1 MRPLV
6 AIVSALIVTAPLPA
20 WACFYVDCN
29 HATLNAGPANLRV
42 LVHVSDALLE
52 SKTPAIRLLDD
63 AGKELPSSVTEAPHG
78 MGVWIVSPT
87 TPLTAGAKVSS
98 EVPAC
103 TSLGGT
109 VKLQTTVAPDA
120 PFPTTLGRLQLS
132 APRAAAAGDL
142 DCNPND
148 ARVVDFELVP
158 DATQKPWMPVT
169 IFEVLVDGRGVSDLA
184 HGMPSVGALKSQLGA
199 RCDGTGPVS
208 PGPHRVE
215 VRGWLAGR
223 NTMLSTTAD
232 LDLSCA
238 TEGNEGPTGC
248 SYASSAHGAWGLCLV
263 ALSLSRRRRNASA

>member
-1 MRPLV
+1 MRWLAV
-6 AIVSALIVTAPLPA
+6 LVSALIVAAPLPA
-20 WACFYVDCN
+20 WACLYLDCN
-29 HATLNAGPANLRV
+29 HASLNAGPANLPV

-52 SKTPAIRLLDD
+52 SKTPSIRLFDET
-63 AGKELPSSVTEAPHG
+63 GKELPSTTSEAPHG
-78 MGVWIVSPT
+78 LGVWIVSPATALAAGT
-87 TPLTAGAKVSS
+87 TVSS
-98 EVPAC
+98 EAPAC

-109 VKLQTTVAPDA
+109 VKLKTTVAPDA

-142 DCNPND
+142 DCNPNE
-148 ARVVDFELVP
+148 ARVVDLELVP

-169 IFEVLVDGRGVSDLA
+169 IFEVLVDGKGITDPA
-184 HGMPSVGALKSQLGA
+184 HGMPSVGSLKTHVGA
-199 RCDGTGPVS
+199 RCDGTGPLS
-208 PGPHRVE
+208 SGPHRVE

-232 LDLSCA
+232 VDLSCA

-248 SYASSAHGAWGLCLV
+248 SYGSSAHGAWGLCLV